1 MAVKPKEDILIPW
14 HFKGYNNPREL
25 PKAIYYIDVQQALES
40 TLSLQLK
47 MQLNKL
53 KAKYYATLVIAG
65 ITIILLCKIIYDLT

>member
-14 HFKGYNNPREL
+14 HFKGYNNPREA

-40 TLSLQLK
+40 QLSLQLK

-53 KAKYYATLVIAG
+53 KAKYYAVLVVSAV
-65 ITIILLCKIIYDLT
+65 TILLLCRIIYDLT